1 MTPIAAIAFDLDG
14 TLVDTAGGIAYAL
27 NSALAEAGQPG
38 FDLMTV
44 RTWIGDGPDAL
55 IARAMAVGRHA
66 PHDVPELA
74 TRLRR
79 QFDATTLRAP
89 MRDSSVFDGI
99 PMVLGRLASRWPLV
113 VVSNKPSALARAVLE
128 DAGLLSAFAAVHGAD
143 SVPQRKPSPLLLRQ
157 AAARLGV
164 ATGALLMV
172 GDAGTDIEAALAAEC
187 HAAWAAWGYGEA
199 DGQAPSRVWPLRTPH
214 DLLVRMA
221 DAEH

>member
-1 MTPIAAIAFDLDG
+1 MA
-14 TLVDTAGGIAYAL
+14 DTFL
-27 NSALAEAGQPG
+27 
-38 FDLMTV
+38 
-44 RTWIGDGPDAL
+44 GPDWSNPFRLAFRRHSHQLLAWGCEDAL
-55 IARAMAVGRHA
+55 PRIKSVESNQ
-66 PHDVPELA
+66 D
-74 TRLRR
+74 
-79 QFDATTLRAP
+79 QP

-99 PMVLGRLASRWPLV
+99 PMVLGRLSSRWPLV

-128 DAGLLSAFAAVHGAD
+128 EAGLLSAFASVHGAD
-143 SVPQRKPSPLLLRQ
+143 AVPQRKPSPLLLRQ

-187 HAAWAAWGYGEA
+187 HAAWAAWGYGQA